1 MTSSR
6 PTTLQIAP
14 SILAADWLRL
24 GEEVQSVIDAG
35 ADRLHLDVMDG
46 HFVPNLSMGPGLVA
60 SVARVAT
67 VPLDVHLMMDNPA
80 DFLEPF
86 AAAGADILG
95 FHVEVTRDV
104 AGVITRIRN
113 LGKRVSLTLNPGTE
127 PTAADPY
134 LDAVDQV
141 LCMTVHPGFGGQ
153 TFIPEVLNTVRH
165 IRQLGPPSLDIE
177 VDGGINADTARRA
190 VSAGANVLVAGT
202 AVFGADDRA
211 AAIAVLRRAGAAM

>member
-1 MTSSR
+1 
-6 PTTLQIAP
+6 
-14 SILAADWLRL
+14 
-24 GEEVQSVIDAG
+24 
-35 ADRLHLDVMDG
+35 
-46 HFVPNLSMGPGLVA
+46 
-60 SVARVAT
+60 
-67 VPLDVHLMMDNPA
+67 MMDNPA

-127 PTAADPY
+127 LTAADPY